1 MGTCCGVLS
10 VVCIMS
16 AVDGDDRG
24 QDGGVSLVMCPRPP
38 VPWPWAGMVTALH
51 ALIVPSVHSV
61 SYSSNTSRDG

>member
-38 VPWPWAGMVTALH
+38 VRGPGRGW
-51 ALIVPSVHSV
+51 
-61 SYSSNTSRDG
+61 